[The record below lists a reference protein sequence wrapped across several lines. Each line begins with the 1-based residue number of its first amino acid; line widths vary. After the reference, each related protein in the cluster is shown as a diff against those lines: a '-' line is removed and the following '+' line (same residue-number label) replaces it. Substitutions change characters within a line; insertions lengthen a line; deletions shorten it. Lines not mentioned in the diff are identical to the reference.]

1 MKKILLII
9 FIISISLYG
18 QFEKEEPKVSGE
30 IDVVWGNS
38 FKESKVGKNWYE
50 YVVYDNSAKTLTTKV
65 IQTNQN
71 LFKFTYRKE
80 DKYLEYIY
88 LFRINNNGLATNL
101 VPIRIRNAQTN
112 KNKNIELYTDWVIT
126 TDNNYARHL
135 YKQEYEMFHKEI
147 DRFGDTNIYKNR
159 FDNHLY
165 SFYDTTDIA
174 YMRKVFNYN
183 KDKEPLTKYQGLIR
197 VDSYYSRNHDIRL
210 IVFSTEISS
219 VDGIGYGYS
228 SSKAIIEA
236 YKDRINSST
245 NSTHIADLWVV
256 DLFLKIG
263 ENFDERWN
271 EIYKSRW
278 Q

>member
-30 IDVVWGNS
+30 IYWGDND
-38 FKESKVGKNWYE
+38 FEDTESLTGGRRWCE
-50 YVVYDNSAKTLTTKV
+50 YVVYDSSAKTLTTKV
-65 IQTNQN
+65 IQTNQD

-112 KNKNIELYTDWVIT
+112 KNKNIELYTDWIIT
-126 TDNNYARHL
+126 TDNKYAKYL
-135 YKQEYEMFHKEI
+135 YKQEYELFDKFT

-165 SFYDTTDIA
+165 SFYETTDIA

-183 KDKEPLTKYQGLIR
+183 KDKEPLTKYQGLIKLIK
-197 VDSYYSRNHDIRL
+197 VDYYNVPREFIAL
-210 IVFSTEISS
+210 STELLA
-219 VDGIGYGYS
+219 GYNRVYS
-228 SSKAIIEA
+228 SDFLIKMIENKII
-236 YKDRINSST
+236 SST

>member
-30 IDVVWGNS
+30 IYWGDNDFEDTEWLTGGRRWS
-38 FKESKVGKNWYE
+38 E
-50 YVVYDNSAKTLTTKV
+50 YVVYDSSAKTLTTKV
-65 IQTNQN
+65 IQTNQD

-101 VPIRIRNAQTN
+101 VPIRIVNAQTN
-112 KNKNIELYTDWVIT
+112 KNKNIYLYTEWIIT
-126 TDNNYARHL
+126 TDNKYAKYL
-135 YKQEYEMFHKEI
+135 YKQEYELFDKFT

-159 FDNHLY
+159 FDNHLH
-165 SFYDTTDIA
+165 SFYETTDIA

-197 VDSYYSRNHDIRL
+197 LIKVDYYNVPIEFIAL
-210 IVFSTEISS
+210 STELLA
-219 VDGIGYGYS
+219 GYNRVYS
-228 SSKAIIEA
+228 SDFLIKMIENKII
-236 YKDRINSST
+236 SST
-245 NSTHIADLWVV
+245 NFKHIADLWVV

>member
-30 IDVVWGNS
+30 IYWGDND
-38 FKESKVGKNWYE
+38 FEDTESLTGGRTWCE
-50 YVVYDNSAKTLTTKV
+50 YVVYDSSAKTLTTKV
-65 IQTNQN
+65 IQTNQD

-112 KNKNIELYTDWVIT
+112 KNKNIYLYTDWIIT
-126 TDNNYARHL
+126 TDNKYAKYL
-135 YKQEYEMFHKEI
+135 YKQEYELFDKFT

-159 FDNHLY
+159 FDNHLH
-165 SFYDTTDIA
+165 SFYETTDIA

-197 VDSYYSRNHDIRL
+197 LIKVDYYNVPIEFIAL
-210 IVFSTEISS
+210 STELLA
-219 VDGIGYGYS
+219 GYNRVYS
-228 SSKAIIEA
+228 SDFLIKMIENKII
-236 YKDRINSST
+236 SST
-245 NSTHIADLWVV
+245 NSKHIADLWVV